1 MEFFLCVLGMVMFV
15 EGLPYVVFPEKMKN
29 WIRQVLDMPATTLRT
44 FGLGSMLAG
53 LLLVY
58 LGKG

>member
-29 WIRQVLDMPATTLRT
+29 WIRQVLDMPSTTLRT
-44 FGLGSMLAG
+44 FVLGSMLTG

-58 LGKG
+58 LAKG